1 MKKRFIPQLSSNNTV
16 KIFNIETGQL
26 HRVVNIEGEIIS
38 GPFPLEDEMY
48 VTVKRGSSTAAVYY
62 SLSNGNLKKIQPI

>member
-48 VTVKRGSSTAAVYY
+48 VTVKRGTGSAAAYY
-62 SLSNGNLKKIQPI
+62 SLATGTLKKIQPI

>member
-26 HRVVNIEGEIIS
+26 HRIS
-38 GPFPLEDEMY
+38 GPFPLEEEMY
-48 VTVKRGSSTAAVYY
+48 ITIKKGSGTAVVYY
-62 SLSNGNLKKIQPI
+62 SLASGSLKKIQPI